1 MASGR
6 LIQRRLEKYLF
17 NPTVKLALRIGIAPK
32 AFALL
37 ETTGRHS
44 GQPRLTAVGNGL
56 DGTVFWL
63 VSEHGTKCDYVKN
76 LIADPH
82 VRVKVGRQWFS
93 GIASVVK
100 DDDAFAR
107 RRRIDEVNGLLGRA
121 DGVVFRASASI
132 PVSVQIILRH

>member
-82 VRVKVGRQWFS
+82 VRVKLGRQWFS

-121 DGVVFRASASI
+121 DGVVFRAAASI